1 MLTSLIVDFVFSD
14 LYQNDDRHP
23 PPGRART
30 EGEEIK
36 WRRSAAAGFS
46 LKEDRQLIQM
56 AATSATLE
64 EAAAIFRTSV
74 DTIENKCKGLGISV
88 ETTRSKKP
96 IRRLAEIGLKAKK

>member
-1 MLTSLIVDFVFSD
+1 MLTSPIVDFVFSD

-23 PPGRART
+23 PPGRT

-56 AATSATLE
+56 AATSAKLE

-96 IRRLAEIGLKAKK
+96 IGRLAEIGLKAKK